1 MPTIR
6 PRDTFLARATLLA
19 CAGALWLATG
29 FRLAAQD
36 IPARLADTTF
46 WRMVTE
52 FSDPAGY
59 FRSDNFVSNENS
71 YQWVIPELQKATT
84 PNVAYL
90 GVAPDQN
97 FTYIVA
103 LRPKIAFLF
112 DIRRQMMMQQLLY
125 KALIELSA
133 DRADF
138 VSRLFSRP
146 RPAGLDTSSTVEA
159 LMRAYFPVAPDSN
172 LYRKNWNAVKDDL
185 LEKHGFAL
193 SDSAFSSI
201 EYVYDAF
208 YGAGPEITYNFGQG
222 GGFRGGGFGM
232 RNMPNY
238 ASLAVETDGA
248 GLQRSYL
255 ATEENYRI
263 LKDYETRNLMV
274 PVVGDFGGPKA
285 IRAVGE
291 YLREHKATVTVF
303 YTSNVE
309 QYLFQQGDE
318 WRRYYSNVATL
329 PIDSTSLFI
338 RSLSQ
343 GGYGGGGYGF
353 RQQSPN
359 SRSIQLVSSISAL
372 LKAFAEGRIQQ
383 YGDVIAMSRQ

>member
-1 MPTIR
+1 MEEGEMPTIR
-6 PRDTFLARATLLA
+6 SRNSLLAHATLLA
-19 CAGALWLATG
+19 CAVALWLGTG
-29 FRLAAQD
+29 LRLAAQD
-36 IPARLADTTF
+36 IPARLADSTF

-52 FSDPAGY
+52 FSEPGGY

-71 YQWVIPELQKATT
+71 YQWVIPELQKTT
-84 PNVAYL
+84 PHGVYL

-103 LRPKIAFLF
+103 MRPKIAFLF
-112 DIRRQMMMQQLLY
+112 DIRRQMVMQQLLY

-138 VSRLFSRP
+138 VSRLFCRP
-146 RPAGLDTSSTVEA
+146 RPAGLDTASTVEA
-159 LMRAYFPVAPDSN
+159 LMRAYFPIAPDSS
-172 LYRKNWNAVKDDL
+172 LYRRNWNAIKDHL
-185 LEKHGFAL
+185 SRTHGFTL
-193 SDSAFSSI
+193 SDTAFSSI

-208 YGAGPEITYNFGQG
+208 YQAGPEITYNFGTG
-222 GGFRGGGFGM
+222 GRGGGFGM

-238 ASLAVETDGA
+238 ASLVVETDSSGIP
-248 GLQRSYL
+248 RSYL

-274 PVVGDFGGPKA
+274 PVVGDFAGPKA
-285 IRAVGE
+285 IRAVGQ
-291 YLREHKATVTVF
+291 YLRDHKATVTAF

-309 QYLFQQGDE
+309 QYLFQGVDE
-318 WRRYYSNVATL
+318 WRRYYSNVAAL

-343 GGYGGGGYGF
+343 GGGGGYGF
-353 RQQSPN
+353 RQQSPY
-359 SRSIQLVSSISAL
+359 SRSIQLVSSISGL
-372 LKAFAEGRIQQ
+372 LKAFAEGRIQN
-383 YGDVIAMSRQ
+383 YGDVILMSRQ

>member
-138 VSRLFSRP
+138 VSRLF
-146 RPAGLDTSSTVEA
+146 LLA
-159 LMRAYFPVAPDSN
+159 LPPD
-172 LYRKNWNAVKDDL
+172 L
-185 LEKHGFAL
+185 
-193 SDSAFSSI
+193 
-201 EYVYDAF
+201 
-208 YGAGPEITYNFGQG
+208 
-222 GGFRGGGFGM
+222 
-232 RNMPNY
+232 
-238 ASLAVETDGA
+238 
-248 GLQRSYL
+248 
-255 ATEENYRI
+255 
-263 LKDYETRNLMV
+263 
-274 PVVGDFGGPKA
+274 
-285 IRAVGE
+285 
-291 YLREHKATVTVF
+291 
-303 YTSNVE
+303 
-309 QYLFQQGDE
+309 
-318 WRRYYSNVATL
+318 
-329 PIDSTSLFI
+329 
-338 RSLSQ
+338 
-343 GGYGGGGYGF
+343 
-353 RQQSPN
+353 
-359 SRSIQLVSSISAL
+359 
-372 LKAFAEGRIQQ
+372 
-383 YGDVIAMSRQ
+383 